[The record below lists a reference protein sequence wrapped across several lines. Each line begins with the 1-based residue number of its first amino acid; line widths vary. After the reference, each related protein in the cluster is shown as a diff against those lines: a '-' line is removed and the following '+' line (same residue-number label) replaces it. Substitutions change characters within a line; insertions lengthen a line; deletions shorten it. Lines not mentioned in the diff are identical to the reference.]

1 VRAAPAARRRLVA
14 APGAPAGAA
23 TNRKASTKSRNTRR
37 MAPPVDVA
45 QIAEG
50 VVRGLLQAVQAG
62 LAGQARFARALQQCA
77 SALPLQQRSPAPLL
91 QQRSS
96 ATSLLQRLPTAQSQL
111 TGPPADDGVR

>member
-1 VRAAPAARRRLVA
+1 GA

-96 ATSLLQRLPTAQSQL
+96 ATRSEEHTSELQSRENL
-111 TGPPADDGVR
+111 VC